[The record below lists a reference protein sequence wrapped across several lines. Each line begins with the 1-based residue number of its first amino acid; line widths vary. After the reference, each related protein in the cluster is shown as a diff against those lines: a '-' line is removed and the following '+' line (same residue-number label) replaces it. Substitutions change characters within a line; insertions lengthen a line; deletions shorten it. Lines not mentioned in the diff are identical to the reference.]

1 MRAAGQSAERYLIRC
16 LTGAVFKTCDFSSI
30 HVPGAIELP
39 GGSFSLGA
47 GSVVAIRNRLLAAL
61 PPTDLG
67 MLTPHFQKVMF
78 GPNAVLVR
86 SGTELDE
93 GRRTGRISSSPLPPS
108 LRRGAS
114 HSRLTPN
121 ARSASTT
128 CGRKLAPG
136 DAGSERP
143 VAHLSNRRRTQV
155 GETSPGRVL
164 PVVFDV
170 RHKSKHDVDRT
181 VPDDLAIDMSSCP
194 I

>member
-1 MRAAGQSAERYLIRC
+1 MFRVLLSCRVGHFHWGQVQWLRLEIGFWRRCRRRIWACSRPTSRRSCSDPTPCWCGRVLNSTKAE
-16 LTGAVFKTCDFSSI
+16 
-30 HVPGAIELP
+30 
-39 GGSFSLGA
+39 
-47 GSVVAIRNRLLAAL
+47 
-61 PPTDLG
+61 
-67 MLTPHFQKVMF
+67 
-78 GPNAVLVR
+78 
-86 SGTELDE
+86 ELDAYA
-93 GRRTGRISSSPLPPS
+93 SSPLPPS